1 MTFII
6 IADILMFFYIVK
18 LLIDVNAMATK
29 LNKEK
34 VLAIQQNELEK
45 DYQFIKGLY

>member
-1 MTFII
+1 MTLII
-6 IADILMFFYIVK
+6 IADIFMFFYIAK

-34 VLAIQQNELEK
+34 VLTTQENKMEVE
-45 DYQFIKGLY
+45 YQFIKGLY

>member
-6 IADILMFFYIVK
+6 IADILMFFYIAK

-34 VLAIQQNELEK
+34 VLTTQQNELERE
-45 DYQFIKGLY
+45 YQFIKGLY